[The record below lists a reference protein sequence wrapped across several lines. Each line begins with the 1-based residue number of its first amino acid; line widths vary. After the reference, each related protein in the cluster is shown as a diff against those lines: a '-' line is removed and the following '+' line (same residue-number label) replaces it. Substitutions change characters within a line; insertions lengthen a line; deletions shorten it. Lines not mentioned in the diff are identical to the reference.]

1 MDAAMISDL
10 QFVLARVLWA
20 PTCDR
25 DRALQ
30 MAELAARS
38 HPDPEQRATI
48 QAWLELRLTQ
58 AELAS

>member
-1 MDAAMISDL
+1 MDAAMFSDL

-48 QAWLELRLTQ
+48 LAWLELHA
-58 AELAS
+58 AENLPS